1 MTICGELSCVQLY
14 AEILSMDQI
23 AQLDGVIRAV
33 AKGVEMMTLIGKS
46 YLSSRLSQD
55 RCEQL
60 QAAGVPLLLLGT
72 LRCLDASSWVGLQT
86 AGKHITMAILRAL
99 CRLAKGSTEA
109 REALIES
116 ESKQMLGAYLAT
128 LDVYNELDEV
138 KEACKRLATALGGL
152 PEVWGIPD
160 APIEKEELS
169 TLTQ

>member
-33 AKGVEMMTLIGKS
+33 AKGVEMMTLIGIS
-46 YLSSRLSQD
+46 GHLAQD

-72 LRCLDASSWVGLQT
+72 LRRLDASSWVGLQT

-99 CRLAKGSTEA
+99 CRLAKGSAEA
-109 REALIES
+109 RQALIES
-116 ESKQMLGAYLAT
+116 ECKQMLGAYLAT

-138 KEACKRLATALGGL
+138 KETCKRLATSLGGL

-160 APIEKEELS
+160 TPIEKEELS